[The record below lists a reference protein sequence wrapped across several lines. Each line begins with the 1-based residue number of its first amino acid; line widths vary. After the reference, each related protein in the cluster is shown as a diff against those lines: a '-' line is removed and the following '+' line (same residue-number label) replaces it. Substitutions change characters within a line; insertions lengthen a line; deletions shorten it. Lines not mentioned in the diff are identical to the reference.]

1 MQSPKLLL
9 SRKLLPPKKPRLM
22 QDKLKSKLRSRELLM
37 KKKLL
42 KQKQKP

>member
-22 QDKLKSKLRSRELLM
+22 QDKLKSKLKSRELLM
-37 KKKLL
+37 KKRQL

>member
-9 SRKLLPPKKPRLM
+9 SRKLLPPKKPRLT
-22 QDKLKSKLRSRELLM
+22 QDKLKSKLKSRELLM
-37 KKKLL
+37 KKKQL